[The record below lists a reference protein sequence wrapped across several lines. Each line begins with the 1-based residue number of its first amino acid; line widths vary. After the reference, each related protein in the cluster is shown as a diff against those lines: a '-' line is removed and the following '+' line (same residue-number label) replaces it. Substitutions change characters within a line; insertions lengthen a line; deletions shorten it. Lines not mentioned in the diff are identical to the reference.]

1 MVVEDFAPSYLSTH
15 HHEKFFFFNN
25 FFLMFLNNY
34 NSISLREYNMKKLSY
49 KIVSRDAPFIFDNPT
64 YKTHIL

>member
-1 MVVEDFAPSYLSTH
+1 MVVEDFVPSYHSPH
-15 HHEKFFFFNN
+15 HHEKFFFF
-25 FFLMFLNNY
+25 FKMLLNNY

-49 KIVSRDAPFIFDNPT
+49 KIVSKGTPLIFDNPT